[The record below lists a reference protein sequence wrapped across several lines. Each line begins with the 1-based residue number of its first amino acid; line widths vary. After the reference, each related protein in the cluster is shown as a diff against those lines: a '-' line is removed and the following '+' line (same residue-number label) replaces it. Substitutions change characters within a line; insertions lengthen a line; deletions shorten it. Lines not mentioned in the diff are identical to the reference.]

1 MPRRKHTDQQVQQRI
16 AARVRQARSDKGLTQ
31 EQLAEALDVAT
42 ETISRY
48 EGGKLPPSL
57 PMLYRMA
64 EALGIDIEVLVRRG
78 PAGPRSAEA
87 ELVEGWRSLELE
99 EQRMVLHLV
108 RRLSQG
114 QQPKRQ
120 ASPKASRERAART

>member
-1 MPRRKHTDQQVQQRI
+1 MPRLKQTDRQVQQRI
-16 AARVRQARSDKGLTQ
+16 ADRIRQARTDKGLTQ

-42 ETISRY
+42 ETASRY
-48 EGGKLPPSL
+48 ESGKLPPSL

-64 EALGIDIEVLVRRG
+64 EALGVDIETLVRRG

-87 ELVEGWRSLELE
+87 ELVEGWRSLESD

-114 QQPKRQ
+114 HR
-120 ASPKASRERAART
+120 PKAQVGSKAIRERAARP